1 MTARTVWPSRTV
13 WLSRTHGF
21 TRHGRLLVLALL
33 ALVWAPLSASAA
45 LPERLQ
51 LEYTFSYGSLQV
63 GKVTKTL
70 QREGNLYRHTMWT
83 RPTGFARSLTSVEW
97 YEEGQFELNG
107 RELRPRRFLEDRKGD
122 KRAYHRAVTFDWDKR
137 VLRFADGRQSPLPA
151 DIQDQS
157 SILYWFMLHPLPP
170 TDGRLVPIT
179 NGKDVNPYTFVF
191 RGTQT
196 MDTPFGTLD
205 TIVIERLSHRQVL
218 RERACAG
225 LDDASR
231 PTDCDQKAAEDDFLV
246 WLAPS
251 KGNIPVKLRKRK
263 NNQVLTLVLDS
274 ARIE

>member
-1 MTARTVWPSRTV
+1 MTAPTIR
-13 WLSRTHGF
+13 LSRTRGF
-21 TRHGRLLVLALL
+21 TRRVPLLVLALL
-33 ALVWAPLSASAA
+33 AMVWPPSGVSAT

-70 QREGNLYRHTMWT
+70 QRHGDLYRHTMWT
-83 RPTGFARSLTSVEW
+83 RPTGFARTLTSVEW

-107 RELRPRRFLEDRKGD
+107 RDLRPRRFVEDRKGD

-137 VLRFADGRQSPLPA
+137 VLRFADGRQSPLPT

-170 TDGRLVPIT
+170 ADGRLVPIT

-191 RGTQT
+191 RGTET
-196 MDTPFGTLD
+196 MNTPFGTLD

-218 RERACAG
+218 RERACARG
-225 LDDASR
+225 GELSR
-231 PTDCDQKAAEDDFLV
+231 PADCGKKAADDDFLV

-263 NNQVLTLVLDS
+263 NHQVLTLVLDS

>member
-1 MTARTVWPSRTV
+1 MTLIV
-13 WLSRTHGF
+13 WLSGAS
-21 TRHGRLLVLALL
+21 RLLRRSPLLLLAVLAMSSL
-33 ALVWAPLSASAA
+33 PLGAA
-45 LPERLQ
+45 TTLPARLH
-51 LEYTFSYGSLQV
+51 LEYTFSYGSLKV

-83 RPTGFARSLTSVEW
+83 RPTGFARALTSVEW

-137 VLRFADGRQSPLPA
+137 LLRFTDGRQSPLPA

-170 TDGRLVPIT
+170 ADGRSVPIT

-191 RGTQT
+191 RGTEILE
-196 MDTPFGTLD
+196 TPFGALD
-205 TIVIERLSHRQVL
+205 TVVIERLAPRQVQ

-225 LDDASR
+225 VQER
-231 PTDCDQKAAEDDFLV
+231 PRPADCDRKADDDFLV

-251 KGNIPVKLRKRK
+251 KGNIPVKMRKRK

>member
-1 MTARTVWPSRTV
+1 MTALVI
-13 WLSRTHGF
+13 
-21 TRHGRLLVLALL
+21 RLLRTCRFTIPWRASLFISALL
-33 ALVWAPLSASAA
+33 ALSSLPLSALAV

-51 LEYTFSYGSLQV
+51 LEYTFSYGNMEV

-70 QREGNLYRHTMWT
+70 QRDGNLYRHTMWT
-83 RPTGFARSLTSVEW
+83 RPTGFARAITSVEW

-107 RELRPRRFLEDRKGD
+107 RELRPRRFAEDRKGD

-137 VLRFADGRQSPLPA
+137 VLRFEDGRQSPLAA
-151 DIQDQS
+151 DTQDQS

-170 TDGRLVPIT
+170 ADGRLVPIT

-191 RGTQT
+191 RGTET
-196 MDTPFGTLD
+196 LNTPFGVVD
-205 TIVIERLSHRQVL
+205 TVIIERLSDRQL
-218 RERACAG
+218 QREGACAG
-225 LDDASR
+225 MAQAPR
-231 PTDCDQKAAEDDFLV
+231 PAGCREKADDDFLV

-263 NNQVLTLVLDS
+263 NNQTLTLVLDS